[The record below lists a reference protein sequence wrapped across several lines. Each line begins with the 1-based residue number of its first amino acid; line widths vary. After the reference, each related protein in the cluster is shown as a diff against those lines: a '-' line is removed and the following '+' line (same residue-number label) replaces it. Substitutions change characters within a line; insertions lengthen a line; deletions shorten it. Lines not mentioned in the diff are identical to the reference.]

1 LPLRNRCGCNESV
14 IKVWLSLP
22 APAHRPSGP
31 MAARRRS
38 RRCAWPPREN
48 PRRRG
53 GGCHGCDRGEDP
65 PRGPIAVARNG
76 ENTQPTEGTLSGLSR
91 HEARRAA
98 LSHAGA
104 EPGMHHLDSQDTRR
118 SLSCR
123 RPKSHPVE
131 RQARRSHSL
140 ARPAR
145 GPSGPAAIERGSIQQ
160 DAVDRIADR
169 QRQDLGSG
177 APIRART

>member
-1 LPLRNRCGCNESV
+1 MARKGKPETERGRVPRLRPWGGS
-14 IKVWLSLP
+14 
-22 APAHRPSGP
+22 
-31 MAARRRS
+31 AAR
-38 RRCAWPPREN
+38 AD
-48 PRRRG
+48 RRG
-53 GGCHGCDRGEDP
+53 TQ
-65 PRGPIAVARNG
+65 G

-104 EPGMHHLDSQDTRR
+104 EPGMHHLDSQDRRR

-177 APIRART
+177 AAIRART